1 MGRIRGTTVSTAWR
15 SPVTVVSWLSIMA
28 NNTCASTS
36 ASKRDNAWGS
46 VRKIEWK
53 IAQDISRNSMRDLTR
68 NIAQDIK

>member
-1 MGRIRGTTVSTAWR
+1 
-15 SPVTVVSWLSIMA
+15 MA

-68 NIAQDIK
+68 NIAHDIK

>member
-1 MGRIRGTTVSTAWR
+1 
-15 SPVTVVSWLSIMA
+15 MA

-36 ASKRDNAWGS
+36 ASKWDNAWGS

-53 IAQDISRNSMRDLTR
+53 IAQDLTR